1 MIVYDFEY
9 ERMNVKSFVYCEW
22 IDDDRLVRALPTARF
37 LGRVRLED
45 HELAFVSFKED
56 GADAVFKGGC
66 YLQPVP
72 GAQTPGLLY
81 EFDEA
86 ALAEAERL
94 SRVRQGRYRA
104 TRVEVVDSAGGRHSA
119 VAY

>member
-45 HELAFVSFKED
+45 H
-56 GADAVFKGGC
+56 
-66 YLQPVP
+66 
-72 GAQTPGLLY
+72 
-81 EFDEA
+81 
-86 ALAEAERL
+86 
-94 SRVRQGRYRA
+94 
-104 TRVEVVDSAGGRHSA
+104 
-119 VAY
+119 